1 MDIEMK
7 CGSGGLVPPGVDSGC
22 YIHRNLCKVVLGAAG
37 AGEFLNCGIMLL
49 KVL

>member
-22 YIHRNLCKVVLGAAG
+22 YYMAHLRREALGAAG
-37 AGEFLNCGIMLL
+37 AGEFLNRGIMLL